1 MDKAQTPVKVAL
13 VAGEH
18 SGDILGSGLMAAL
31 KSRYQDVEF
40 IGVGGPLMER
50 EGLSSFFPMEDLSI
64 MGLAEVVR
72 HLPKLLKHRRQLVE
86 FLKQQQP
93 DVFIGIDAP
102 DFNLTVEK
110 RLKATGIKTVH
121 YVSPSV
127 WAWRKGRIK
136 GIKEAVDHVLCL
148 LPFEKQFYDQHD
160 LPATFVGHPLADAIP
175 RESDKVAAR
184 SDLGLAESGTYI
196 GLLPGSRKGELARM
210 APVFLHAC
218 KTLKANHPELQFVA
232 PMVNQA
238 RADELRSLLTESG
251 MQADVQIVLGR
262 SREVMSACDYLLL
275 TSGTVALEALLI
287 KRPMVVAYRF
297 AWLSYQIIKR
307 LFHAP
312 FFSLPNLLA
321 GRAIVPELAQSD
333 ASVERIVANMEQL
346 LQSDNQ
352 ALLEQFD
359 SIHQQLD
366 QSASQVAADVV
377 SKLLKN

>member
-196 GLLPGSRKGELARM
+196 L
-210 APVFLHAC
+210 
-218 KTLKANHPELQFVA
+218 
-232 PMVNQA
+232 
-238 RADELRSLLTESG
+238 SL
-251 MQADVQIVLGR
+251 
-262 SREVMSACDYLLL
+262 
-275 TSGTVALEALLI
+275 
-287 KRPMVVAYRF
+287 
-297 AWLSYQIIKR
+297 
-307 LFHAP
+307 
-312 FFSLPNLLA
+312 
-321 GRAIVPELAQSD
+321 
-333 ASVERIVANMEQL
+333 
-346 LQSDNQ
+346 
-352 ALLEQFD
+352 
-359 SIHQQLD
+359 IHI
-366 QSASQVAADVV
+366 
-377 SKLLKN
+377 